1 MRHKLHTALVK
12 ETNRIIRMMR
22 EMYDEQLEEAAGV
35 TTFFNSFQERLSK
48 VYLRPN
54 NIIDA
59 GYYSMSKIESALSD
73 MGFEFRKDMEGKFHY
88 FNDETSVSVYLSPNN
103 KRITFTP

>member
-1 MRHKLHTALVK
+1 MKDKLHTALVN

-35 TTFFNSFQERLSK
+35 TTFFNSFQEQLPK

-59 GYYSMSKIESALSD
+59 GYYSMNRIESAFSN

-88 FNDETSVSVYLSPNN
+88 FNDETSVSVYLNPRN